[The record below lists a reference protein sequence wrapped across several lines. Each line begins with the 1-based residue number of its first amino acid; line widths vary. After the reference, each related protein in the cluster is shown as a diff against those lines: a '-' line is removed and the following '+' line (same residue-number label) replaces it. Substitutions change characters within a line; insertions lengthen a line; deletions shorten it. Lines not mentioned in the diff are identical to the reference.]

1 MKISGEESYYYYY
14 YVCVGCVRTN
24 RIWTIE
30 NLKMKLVLGPNQS
43 LDQNLRFTFTLC
55 CFLTQDQFDNRFKF
69 RSISILTQK

>member
-14 YVCVGCVRTN
+14 YVCVGCVRIN

-43 LDQNLRFTFTLC
+43 LDQILRFT
-55 CFLTQDQFDNRFKF
+55 FKF

>member
-14 YVCVGCVRTN
+14 YVCVGCVRIN

-43 LDQNLRFTFTLC
+43 LDQILRFT
-55 CFLTQDQFDNRFKF
+55 FKF
-69 RSISILTQK
+69 RSISILNQK

>member
-43 LDQNLRFTFTLC
+43 LDQILRFT
-55 CFLTQDQFDNRFKF
+55 FKF
-69 RSISILTQK
+69 RSISILNQK